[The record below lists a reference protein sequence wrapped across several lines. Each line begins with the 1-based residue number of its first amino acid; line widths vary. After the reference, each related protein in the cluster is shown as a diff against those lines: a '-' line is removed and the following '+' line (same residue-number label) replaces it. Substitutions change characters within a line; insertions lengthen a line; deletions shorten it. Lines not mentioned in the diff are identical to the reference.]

1 MHKRSLITN
10 LLLCLTLVCFMAVAA
25 PLPALSA
32 EVIKIG
38 VVNIQKVINESQKG
52 KVEKEKLIK
61 KFEQMRKDLD
71 LRRAEI
77 EKAKLEL
84 ERQSSIL
91 APDVRYDKEK
101 TLKRKI
107 RDFEDHYRDVNE
119 QMKREEI
126 KSTRPI
132 LEKLSQLITKY
143 GQEKGYTLIL
153 EKNRSG
159 VIYAPGTIDLTN
171 ELMKIYDA
179 SK

>member
-1 MHKRSLITN
+1 MFKKSFLTN
-10 LLLCLTLVCFMAVAA
+10 LLFCLVLVWVLAAVS
-25 PLPALSA
+25 PLNALSA
-32 EVIKIG
+32 EVVKIG
-38 VVNIQKVINESQKG
+38 VVNIQRVINDSQKG
-52 KVEKEKLIK
+52 KIEKEKLIK
-61 KFEQMRKDLD
+61 KFEKMRKDLD

-84 ERQSSIL
+84 ERQASIL

-126 KSTRPI
+126 KSTKPM
-132 LEKLSQLITKY
+132 LEQLSKLITKY

-153 EKNRSG
+153 ERTRSG
-159 VIYAPGTIDLTN
+159 VIYAPGSIDLTN
-171 ELMKIYDA
+171 EIIKLYDSA
-179 SK
+179 Q